1 MWHVW
6 GMEVVHKRV
15 LVGKPEEKRQP
26 ERPRLRWQNN
36 TKTDH
41 KAINWEEVDWINLCQ
56 GS

>member
-1 MWHVW
+1 
-6 GMEVVHKRV
+6 MEVVHKRV